1 MYDYSLI
8 IREPRWDNLVALPKG
23 TVLIKGLHGP
33 NRQIMDALAGVPNR
47 FRCYTWAT
55 QEAQEEVFYC
65 GSFTQDYASG
75 ISKNNIQERVRN
87 YLQNH
92 RISATGH
99 KNTNLMVFENINAV
113 LQTRGVDL
121 RLLRFRSVRIGG
133 REIDFAS
140 YSSDPDLIRAVEQLI
155 IAIYKEHGQCSWN
168 RV

>member
-1 MYDYSLI
+1 MNDYSLI

-23 TVLIKGLHGP
+23 TVLVKGLHGP
-33 NRQIMDALAGVPNR
+33 NRQIMDALAEVPDR
-47 FRCYTWAT
+47 FGCYTWAT
-55 QEAQEEVFYC
+55 REEVFYC

-92 RISATGH
+92 RISPTGH

-113 LQTRGVDL
+113 LQNRGVDL
-121 RLLRFRSVRIGG
+121 RLLRFRCVRIGG
-133 REIDFAS
+133 EEIEFAS

-155 IAIYKEHGQCSWN
+155 IAIYKERGHCSWN